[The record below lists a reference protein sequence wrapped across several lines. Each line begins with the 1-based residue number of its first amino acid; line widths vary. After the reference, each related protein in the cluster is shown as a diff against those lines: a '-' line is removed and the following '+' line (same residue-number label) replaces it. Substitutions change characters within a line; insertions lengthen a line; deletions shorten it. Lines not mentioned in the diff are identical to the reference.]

1 MKLIISIVSNK
12 DVENVID
19 KLGEAQFRA
28 TKLSTMG
35 VFLEGGHT
43 SLFIGVEDDRV
54 EEAFKVLQG
63 AVTKRIV
70 RQHGVQSTLNG
81 TLLKQPVDV
90 EEYGGIA
97 FVIDVEEFRKF

>member
-12 DVENVID
+12 DVENVIEN
-19 KLGEAQFRA
+19 LGKAQFRA

-35 VFLEGGHT
+35 VFLAEGHT

-54 EEAFKVLQG
+54 EEAFDVLQNS
-63 AVTKRIV
+63 VTKRIV
-70 RQHGVQSTLNG
+70 RQHGVKSTLNG